1 MILDIEDKNLEV
13 IIKIRHDIHAHPEI
27 SGKEFRTTELIRDFV
42 KSLDHV
48 EEIPMPIDTG
58 GVFK

>member
-1 MILDIEDKNLEV
+1 MEE

-48 EEIPMPIDTG
+48 VEIPMPIDTG
-58 GVFK
+58 GVFKLKTS